1 MFNVNDFA
9 EAVKQ
14 LEKYKSDTLV
24 LISHIDN
31 FDLLNN
37 SKNEIEEVT
46 ARKVKI
52 LPTEYIEKDK
62 LYVLNGGVCEV
73 QSE

>member
-24 LISHIDN
+24 LITHIDN
-31 FDLLNN
+31 FDLINN
-37 SKNEIEEVT
+37 SKNEIEETT
-46 ARKVKI
+46 ARKIII
-52 LPTEYIEKDK
+52 LPTEHIEKDK
-62 LYVLNGGVCEV
+62 LYVLDGGVCEV
-73 QSE
+73 ESA

>member
-14 LEKYKSDTLV
+14 LEQHKSDTLV
-24 LISHIDN
+24 LITHIDN
-31 FDLLNN
+31 FDLVNN
-37 SKNEIEEVT
+37 AKNEIEKVT

-62 LYVLNGGVCEV
+62 LYVLNGGA
-73 QSE
+73 

>member
-24 LISHIDN
+24 LITHTDN
-31 FDLLNN
+31 VDLLDNA
-37 SKNEIEEVT
+37 KNEIEEVT
-46 ARKVKI
+46 KRKIKI
-52 LPTEYIEKDK
+52 LPTEHIEKDK
-62 LYVLNGGVCEV
+62 VYVMNGGVCEV
-73 QSE
+73 RCV